1 MYNERLDM
9 VLFIFLNCTVRDI
22 NMALWQKDELL
33 AKDLKNRIFFNK
45 EPFNQVI
52 TSERKIAQKYSV
64 SRNTVRK
71 ALNTLLNENILCL
84 SNHKYV
90 LNPFNSDPIYRDL
103 AGISQNKNLLFTI
116 SNHKLIEANK
126 ILATQLNIS
135 LGDRITLY
143 EYFFSFQLEKVI
155 PFEYNYLYV
164 PGSFESKNTSKTPLR
179 QYCQH
184 LNYSKITETQNIKL
198 VNPSKK
204 SQFYL
209 QAPTD
214 KKIVKRTS
222 NFTCKHTKFFLIS
235 EIIANRATI
244 FDPNQQIQKEVNAFV
259 E

>member
-1 MYNERLDM
+1 
-9 VLFIFLNCTVRDI
+9 
-22 NMALWQKDELL
+22 MALWQKDELL
-33 AKDLKNRIFFNK
+33 AKDLKNRIFSNK

-52 TSERKIAQKYSV
+52 TSERKIAQRYSV

-71 ALNTLLNENILCL
+71 ALNTLLNENILYL

-103 AGISQNKNLLFTI
+103 SGIPQSTKLIFTI

-135 LGDRITLY
+135 LGDKITLY
-143 EYFFSFQLEKVI
+143 EYFLSLPLEEFI
-155 PFEYNYLYV
+155 PFEYNYLYI
-164 PGSFESKNTSKTPLR
+164 PGNFESKKTSETPLK

-184 LNYSKITETQNIKL
+184 LYNSQIIETQNVKL
-198 VNPSKK
+198 ASPSKK

-209 QAPTD
+209 QAPAN
-214 KKIVKRTS
+214 KKVVKRTS
-222 NFTCKHTKFFLIS
+222 TFDCDDTKFLLIS
-235 EIIANRATI
+235 EIIAKWATI
-244 FDPNQQIQKEVNAFV
+244 FNPSQKIQKEVNAFV